1 MKPRSHIRNRFVF
14 IGDVALIIISVLG
27 SFALRLDVVELPF
40 YFPAA
45 MLMCAVALAI
55 KIPVFYFF
63 GLYRRLWVYASTGE
77 LRLITAAVTAA
88 SVLTSGVMAL
98 LIVTGNVYPGMPRS
112 ALGIDWLLS
121 LVLIGGSRFA
131 LRILAEQSAAPR
143 AGGKGRRVLIIGAGD
158 AGALVV
164 RELQKTSQ
172 LNLVPVGFLDD
183 DPAKQKHSIHGV
195 MVIGKVNDLESAI
208 DLHRIDEVI
217 IAIPSAPG
225 QLVRMVNDVCRLRG
239 IPSRTM
245 PGIYELIGGRVSV
258 SRLRE
263 VDITDLLR
271 REPVR
276 VNDEAVGAAL
286 EGKRVLVTGAGGSI
300 GRELCRQ
307 IARREPS
314 QLVLLGHGENS
325 IFEILLE
332 LQNDYPDLPLSPVIA
347 DIRNPERLD
356 QIFREHKP
364 QIVFHA
370 AAHKHVPLM
379 EINIVEAI
387 TNNVI
392 GTHNVVQ
399 AALDHRVERFV
410 IISTDKAVR
419 PSSIYGATKRL
430 AEMIVLEA
438 SKQVNR
444 YASTQ
449 VDDANMQNATRNT
462 QHATPNIAKY
472 PAGTQQAFTV
482 VRFGNVLGSRGS
494 IIPLFKQQI
503 ANGGPVTITHPDMYR
518 FFMTIPEAVYL
529 VLQAAS
535 MENGGE
541 TFVLN
546 MGEPVRILDLA
557 EDLIRLSG
565 LEPHRDVE
573 IEYTGIRPGEKL
585 TEELWDEGTPLA
597 PTLHPDIFRLE
608 SDASSLNLSLPQ
620 VIDSLSRLSRSNDT
634 QAIIKLLGEL
644 IPNSSIHH
652 SSESKVKS
660 QTSLLTFD
668 L

>member
-1 MKPRSHIRNRFVF
+1 MSRHRSHIRNRFVF
-14 IGDVALIIISVLG
+14 IGDIALIVISVLG
-27 SFALRLDVVELPF
+27 SFALRLDVIELPF

-45 MLMCAVALAI
+45 LLMCAIALVI
-55 KIPVFYFF
+55 KIPTYFFF
-63 GLYRRLWVYASTGE
+63 GLYRRLWIYASTGE
-77 LRLITAAVTAA
+77 LRLITVAVTSA
-88 SVLTSGVMAL
+88 SVLTSGIMLL
-98 LIVTGNVYPGMPRS
+98 LISAGLVLPGMPRS

-121 LVLIGGSRFA
+121 LILIGGSRFA
-131 LRILAEQSAAPR
+131 LRILAEQSTTSRPN
-143 AGGKGRRVLIIGAGD
+143 GKTKRVLIIGAGD

-164 RELQKTSQ
+164 RELQKSFQ
-172 LNLVPVGFLDD
+172 LSLIPICFLDD
-183 DPAKQKHSIHGV
+183 DPAKQKHVIHGV
-195 MVIGKVNDLESAI
+195 TVIGKVADLEKGI
-208 DLHRIDEVI
+208 GLHNIEEVI

-225 QLVRMVNDVCRLRG
+225 ALVRSVNDICRSKG

-245 PGIYELIGGRVSV
+245 PGIYELIGGKVNV

-286 EGKRVLVTGAGGSI
+286 EGKQVLVTGAGGSI

-314 QLVLLGHGENS
+314 ELVLLGHGENS

-332 LQNDYPDLPLSPVIA
+332 LQSDYPDLTIHPVIA
-347 DIRNPERLD
+347 DIRNAERLA
-356 QIFREHKP
+356 QIFQKHQP

-379 EINIVEAI
+379 EANIVEAI
-387 TNNVI
+387 TNNVV
-392 GTHNVVQ
+392 GTHNLTQ
-399 AALDHRVERFV
+399 AALSQKVERFV
-410 IISTDKAVR
+410 LISTDKAVR
-419 PSSIYGATKRL
+419 PTSIYGATKRF
-430 AEMIVLEA
+430 AEMIVLHTARE
-438 SKQVNR
+438 SK
-444 YASTQ
+444 
-449 VDDANMQNATRNT
+449 
-462 QHATPNIAKY
+462 HA
-472 PAGTQQAFTV
+472 FSV

-494 IIPLFKQQI
+494 IIPIFKNQI

-535 MENGGE
+535 MERGGE

-565 LEPHRDVE
+565 LEPHRDIM
-573 IEYTGIRPGEKL
+573 IEYTGVRPGEKL
-585 TEELWDEGTPLA
+585 MEELWDEDTPLIS
-597 PTLHPDIFRLE
+597 TLHPDISRLE
-608 SDASSLNLSLPQ
+608 DNASSLDPKLIPF
-620 VIDSLSRLSRSNDT
+620 IDELSRLSHLDDIE
-634 QAIIKLLGEL
+634 AIVKLLNEL
-644 IPNSSIHH
+644 IPESSIRQ
-652 SSESKVKS
+652 
-660 QTSLLTFD
+660 QTEPNVEGRASLLTFD